1 MRSVTRWLPLTAVAA
16 VIVFAGVQDRLT
28 ADGVGRYVAAYREAE
43 AGRRPPVTIDAVME
57 PAVAD
62 AVRQGALWAGGVL
75 VIGIAAGAFVRSG
88 RRE

>member
-1 MRSVTRWLPLTAVAA
+1 MTRWLPSTAVAA
-16 VIVFAGVQDRLT
+16 LIVFAGVQDRRT

-43 AGRRPPVTIDAVME
+43 AAGTQLSVTIDDVME
-57 PAVAD
+57 PSVAN

-75 VIGIAAGAFVRSG
+75 ITGMAAGAFVRSG